1 MSDYFLANGGYLFP
15 LIIFN
20 FATENAKLG
29 FRAPPVKTIKKGKI
43 LKNQY
48 VLTVYLVCLLK
59 MRGNKLGY
67 VESVLVFS
75 QC

>member
-29 FRAPPVKTIKKGKI
+29 FRVPPIKTIKKAK
-43 LKNQY
+43 
-48 VLTVYLVCLLK
+48 
-59 MRGNKLGY
+59 
-67 VESVLVFS
+67 F
-75 QC
+75 